1 MHPGW
6 DLLLQVINAQVKLRT
21 QRVLL
26 TPLDTLDGALG
37 QEFQKGEISGLSLAV
52 ALPAGLIN
60 EAQEASQE
68 EHKNVSTGD

>member
-6 DLLLQVINAQVKLRT
+6 DLLLQVVNAQLKLRT

-26 TPLDTLDGALG
+26 TPLETLDGALA

-52 ALPAGLIN
+52 ALPDGLIN
-60 EAQEASQE
+60 EAQEASRKE
-68 EHKNVSTGD
+68 SEDVSTSD